1 MMDLYRQ
8 AMINKYSPPRD
19 IYPPHPISDKN
30 VMEYPRALWP
40 NRRDRNVVDSEGRVL
55 VEESA
60 FIPPGRTPQ
69 PQEEFKEDVK
79 TVITESEDPNVATK
93 KVTTVTGGLMGDVP
107 FDYGQDDPQNE
118 KGMGM
123 WNDEMAQLRARQEQ
137 GTAAPSQ
144 QDVEG
149 ALERYARMRRSQLA
163 PPSRDDEQIAQVDP
177 RIEMLNRLNR
187 GPVPAYGRKGGHDY
201 IDWSKRRASDRPG
214 YVPDINP
221 YDFTGEPGGGQEV
234 PGKID
239 LGLPEEFQTRLEEQ
253 ALTGFPSIRKQPE
266 YVDAFGTDEA
276 LDKAQAAE
284 EGQISIDAFGG
295 IGGDQMGNTFVPPGR
310 TPQPRKPVV
319 EESEIVESEDV
330 EEIQETPF
338 RGEGEGSSRVAMSTS
353 EKEEDNR
360 QATVDVARADA
371 NPGLWQA
378 WGDFVRKPGERKA
391 AYMKNLSD
399 IFRKA
404 MIMNAV
410 AQLTGGTSQADA
422 YVKFAT
428 GKLDAIEKFDQED
441 RLQGAWKSIM
451 FNEDGT
457 FNPPA
462 GYGEALERASK
473 LGVSPKEAKAFSAL
487 FPKAATSKFW
497 VYDTKTKSR
506 IRITDDQYMKDEG
519 RYTAIADAGGAATSG
534 QLTDIPFYFDEAKLS
549 VEEQADVMDILQ
561 KPNAIME
568 LWKKY
573 PELMRLYK
581 KKEDETS
588 AAGLYGLNA
597 LTSTA
602 GRQQEG
608 TQNQKDPEKNIT
620 SLPPLDLDN

>member
-1 MMDLYRQ
+1 MANPWLKNKRKNWRDNPTMMDLYRQ
-8 AMINKYSPPRD
+8 AMMNKYSS
-19 IYPPHPISDKN
+19 IQYPFGTG
-30 VMEYPRALWP
+30 RA
-40 NRRDRNVVDSEGRVL
+40 
-55 VEESA
+55 ESATAEPA

-137 GTAAPSQ
+137 GTAAPTQ
-144 QDVEG
+144 QAVEG